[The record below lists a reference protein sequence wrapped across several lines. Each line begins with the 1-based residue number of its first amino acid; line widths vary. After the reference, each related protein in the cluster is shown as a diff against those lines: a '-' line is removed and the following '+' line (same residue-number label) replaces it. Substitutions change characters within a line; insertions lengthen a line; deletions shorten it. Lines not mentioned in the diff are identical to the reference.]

1 MNKWN
6 YIFLIFCMLITG
18 ILGCDKIIGG
28 DVSMVKGGTLEFDK
42 SLTVGQA
49 IDNYKYFKKTGW
61 EAIKTDNGRRVVNI
75 KAMIDTDKHPTL
87 NSKQNPN
94 LKDAEL
100 QFQFVINQDKS
111 FQLSWCGIAVTKTDG
126 SKLEPEQNA
135 NLLSCTNTLR
145 KIYENSPN
153 I

>member
-1 MNKWN
+1 MKKLN
-6 YIFLIFCMLITG
+6 YVLIFCMLIIG

-75 KAMIDTDKHPTL
+75 KAVIDTDKHPTI

-94 LKDAEL
+94 LKDVEF

-126 SKLEPEQNA
+126 SKIEPEQNA
-135 NLLSCTNTLR
+135 NLLTCTNTL
-145 KIYENSPN
+145 KGIYKNSPD